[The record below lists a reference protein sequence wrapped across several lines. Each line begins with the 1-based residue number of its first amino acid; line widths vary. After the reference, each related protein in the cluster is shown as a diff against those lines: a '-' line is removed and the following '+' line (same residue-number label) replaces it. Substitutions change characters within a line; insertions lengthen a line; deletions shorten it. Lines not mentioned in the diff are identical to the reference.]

1 MNRIP
6 TPSKAQ
12 LCEDVTAEYLS
23 TAVPG
28 YGSITYDEGYR
39 IKVHQHEIDMAGW
52 LHCTFGGNIVL
63 LKESEVKNQKMADFL
78 WNKKLWE
85 LKSASSINGADK
97 LIQHAIKQIQ
107 DNPGGVILN
116 VVENL
121 NLSQLEYQLIRRI
134 RRSQI
139 DTFDLIL
146 LSKSELVKILRYRK

>member
-1 MNRIP
+1 VSRIP

-28 YGSITYDEGYR
+28 YGSVTYDKGYR
-39 IKVHQHEIDMAGW
+39 VKDHQHEIDMAEW
-52 LHCTFGGNIVL
+52 LHRTFGGNIVL
-63 LKESEVKNQKMADFL
+63 LKESEIKNQKMADLL
-78 WNKKLWE
+78 WNNKLWE

-97 LIQHAIKQIQ
+97 LMQHAIKQIQ

-116 VVENL
+116 VVEEL
-121 NLSQLEYQLIRRI
+121 NLSQLEYQLMRRI

-139 DTFDLIL
+139 GTFDLIL
-146 LSKSELVKILRYRK
+146 LSKSGLVRILRYRK